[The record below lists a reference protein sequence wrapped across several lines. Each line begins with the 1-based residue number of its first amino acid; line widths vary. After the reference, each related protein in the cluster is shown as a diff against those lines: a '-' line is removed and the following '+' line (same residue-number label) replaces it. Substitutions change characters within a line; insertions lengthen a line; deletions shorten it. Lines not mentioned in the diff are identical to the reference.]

1 MSWSSEVQTK
11 LSDKAAGYEYETFA
25 EFLKANEAAMF
36 LNVSRRTF
44 ERMKDA
50 GQVPHIRCAGGR
62 VLRYRK
68 ADLIAAMS
76 ALTVR

>member
-1 MSWSSEVQTK
+1 MEMTMK
-11 LSDKAAGYEYETFA
+11 TRLMDKAAGYEYETFA

>member
-1 MSWSSEVQTK
+1 MKTNR
-11 LSDKAAGYEYETFA
+11 KATPAGCEYETFA
-25 EFLKANEAAMF
+25 EYLKANEAALF

-50 GQVPHIRCAGGR
+50 GQIPHIRCGGGR

-68 ADLIAAMS
+68 ADLIEAMN

>member
-1 MSWSSEVQTK
+1 MRTK
-11 LSDKAAGYEYETFA
+11 LKEKAEGYEYETFA
-25 EFLKANEAAMF
+25 EFLKANEAARF

-44 ERMKDA
+44 ERMKGA
-50 GQVPHIRCAGGR
+50 GQIPHIRCGGGR

-68 ADLIAAMS
+68 SELLRAMD